1 MIVFVLASPGEI
13 LISILF
19 ENVNVLTC
27 TGEPAFSG
35 EVLIEDNRIVA
46 IARHPEHISLPAAQR
61 IDCAGATLMP
71 GLIEPHAHLSFTNV
85 ANSVHLGEIPPED
98 HALLTAQN
106 ALVMLDHGFTS
117 CVSAAAAKPRL
128 DVVVRNFINS
138 GAIPGPRLLA
148 ASPELTVTGGLGDA
162 RLAHL
167 YRENFGLICDGPDEF
182 RRTARWMCR
191 EGVDT
196 LKINISGDDAIPG
209 AKARDTVMTDAEVA
223 AVCEVARQLN
233 KRVAAHTRSADSV
246 KMALRHGVDILY
258 HATLVDDDACAQ
270 LEAQRTRIFVAPT
283 LGNLYSALH
292 EAAPWGLTR
301 EIAEARGARIELE
314 RGIENMQALKR
325 RGVRIL
331 PGGDYGF
338 AWCPIGTN
346 ARDIEHFVKLL
357 HFSPME
363 AIESATKLGGE
374 IMMMGHELGQIK
386 IGYLA
391 DLLLVDGDPL
401 ADVTLLQDSDKLR
414 AIVKD
419 GRFHKQA

>member
-1 MIVFVLASPGEI
+1 MRSV
-13 LISILF
+13 LF
-19 ENVNVLTC
+19 ENVNVLSC
-27 TGEPAFSG
+27 DGLPPFLG
-35 EVLIEDNRIVA
+35 EVLVEGDRIVA
-46 IARHPEHISLPAAQR
+46 LARHPERVPSRDAQR
-61 IDCAGATLMP
+61 IDGAGATLMP

-85 ANSVHLGEIPPED
+85 SNSTQLGEIPPED
-98 HALLTAQN
+98 HTLMTAQN
-106 ALVMLDHGFTS
+106 ALVMLDHGFTA
-117 CVSAAAAKPRL
+117 CVSAASAKPRL
-128 DVVVRNFINS
+128 DVAVRNFINI

-167 YRENFGLICDGPDEF
+167 YRENFGLICDGVDDF

-196 LKINISGDDAIPG
+196 LKINISGDDAVPA
-209 AKARDTVMTDAEVA
+209 AKARDTVMTDAEVD
-223 AVCEVARQLN
+223 AVCEVARQRN
-233 KRVAAHTRSADSV
+233 KRIAAHTRSADSV

-270 LEAQRTRIFVAPT
+270 LEAQRARVFVAPT
-283 LGNLYSALH
+283 LGNLYSTLH
-292 EAAPWGLTR
+292 DAAPWGLTR
-301 EIAEARGARIELE
+301 EIAEARGARAELD
-314 RGIENMQALKR
+314 RGIENMQILKR

-338 AWCPIGTN
+338 AWCPTGAN

-357 HFSPME
+357 GFSPMD

-386 IGYLA
+386 VGYLA

-401 ADVTLLQDSDKLR
+401 ADVALLQNKEKLL
-414 AIVKD
+414 AIMKN
-419 GRFHKQA
+419 GRFHKAPHRRISSD

>member
-1 MIVFVLASPGEI
+1 MS
-13 LISILF
+13 SILF

-27 TGEPAFSG
+27 SGELPFSG
-35 EVLIEDNRIVA
+35 EVLIENARIVA
-46 IARHPEHISLPAAQR
+46 IAHHPERVARPADR
-61 IDCAGATLMP
+61 HVDGRGATLMP

-85 ANSVHLGEIPPED
+85 SNSIQLGEIPPED
-98 HALLTAQN
+98 HALMTAQN
-106 ALVMLDHGFTS
+106 ALIMLNHGFTS

-128 DVVVRNFINS
+128 DVAVRNFINS
-138 GAIPGPRLLA
+138 GTIPGPRLLA

-162 RLAHL
+162 RLSHL
-167 YRENFGLICDGPDEF
+167 YRENFGLICDGADEF
-182 RRTARWMCR
+182 RRTARQMCR

-209 AKARDTVMTDAEVA
+209 AKARNTVMTDAEVE
-223 AVCEVARQLN
+223 AVCDVARQLN

-258 HATLVDDDACAQ
+258 HATLVDDEACAQ
-270 LEAQRTRIFVAPT
+270 LEAQRDRIFVAPT
-283 LGNLYSALH
+283 LGNLYSGLH

-301 EIAEARGARIELE
+301 EIAEARGAGFELA
-314 RGIENMQALKR
+314 RGIENMKALKR

-346 ARDIEHFVKLL
+346 ARDIEHFVNLL
-357 HFSPME
+357 QFSPMD

-374 IMMMGHELGQIK
+374 IMMMGHELGQINV
-386 IGYLA
+386 GYLA

-401 ADVTLLQDSDKLR
+401 ADVSLLQNEKKLL
-414 AIVKD
+414 AIMKN
-419 GRFHKQA
+419 GEFHKAPAVGNPR

>member
-1 MIVFVLASPGEI
+1 MS
-13 LISILF
+13 SILF

-27 TGEPAFSG
+27 SGELPFSG
-35 EVLIEDNRIVA
+35 EVLIENARIVA
-46 IARHPEHISLPAAQR
+46 IAHHPERVARPANRHI
-61 IDCAGATLMP
+61 DGKGATLMP

-85 ANSVHLGEIPPED
+85 SNSIQLGEIPPED
-98 HALLTAQN
+98 HALMTAQN
-106 ALVMLDHGFTS
+106 ALIMLNHGFTS

-128 DVVVRNFINS
+128 DVVVRNFINA
-138 GAIPGPRLLA
+138 GTIPGPRLLA

-162 RLAHL
+162 RLSHL
-167 YRENFGLICDGPDEF
+167 YRENFGLICDGADEF
-182 RRTARWMCR
+182 RRTARQMCR

-209 AKARDTVMTDAEVA
+209 AKARDTVMIDAEVE
-223 AVCEVARQLN
+223 AVCDVARQLN

-258 HATLVDDDACAQ
+258 HATLVDDEACAQ
-270 LEAQRTRIFVAPT
+270 LEAQRDRIFVAPT

-292 EAAPWGLTR
+292 EATPWGLTR
-301 EIAEARGARIELE
+301 EIAEARGAGFELA
-314 RGIENMQALKR
+314 RGIENMKALQR

-346 ARDIEHFVKLL
+346 ARDIEHFVNLL
-357 HFSPME
+357 HFSPMD
-363 AIESATKLGGE
+363 AIQSATKLGGN
-374 IMMMGHELGQIK
+374 IMMIGHELGQINV
-386 IGYLA
+386 GYLA

-401 ADVTLLQDSDKLR
+401 ADVSLLQNEKKLL
-414 AIVKD
+414 AIMKN
-419 GRFHKQA
+419 GEFHKAPAVGNPR

>member
-1 MIVFVLASPGEI
+1 MS
-13 LISILF
+13 SILF

-27 TGEPAFSG
+27 SGEAPFLG

-46 IARHPEHISLPAAQR
+46 VERHSERISRPAEQR
-61 IDCAGATLMP
+61 IDGAGLTLMP

-85 ANSVHLGEIPPED
+85 SNSVHLGEIPPED
-98 HALLTAQN
+98 HAFLTAQN
-106 ALVMLDHGFTS
+106 ARVMLDHGFTS
-117 CVSAAAAKPRL
+117 CVSAASAKPRL

-167 YRENFGLICDGPDEF
+167 YRENFGLICDGADEF

-209 AKARDTVMTDAEVA
+209 AKALDTVMTDAEVE
-223 AVCEVARQLN
+223 AVCDVARQLN

-258 HATLVDDDACAQ
+258 HATLVDDEACAQ
-270 LEAQRTRIFVAPT
+270 LEAQRARIFVAPT
-283 LGNLYSALH
+283 LGNLYSALN
-292 EAAPWGLTR
+292 EASPWGLTR
-301 EIAEARGARIELE
+301 EIAEARGARFELE
-314 RGIENMQALKR
+314 RGIENMQALQR

-338 AWCPIGTN
+338 AWCPIGSN
-346 ARDIEHFVKLL
+346 ARDIEHFVVLL
-357 HFSPME
+357 QFSPLQ
-363 AIESATKLGGE
+363 AIEAATRLGGE
-374 IMMMGHELGQIK
+374 IMLMGHELGQIRV
-386 IGYLA
+386 GYLA

-401 ADVTLLQDSDKLR
+401 ADVKLLQDTEKLL
-414 AIVKD
+414 AIMKN
-419 GRFHKQA
+419 GQFHKAPIARRKTA

>member
-1 MIVFVLASPGEI
+1 MN
-13 LISILF
+13 SILF
-19 ENVNVLTC
+19 ENINVLTC
-27 TGEPAFSG
+27 NGEPTFSG
-35 EVLIEDNRIVA
+35 EVLISGDRITEL
-46 IARHPEHISLPAAQR
+46 ARYPERVSEAAAQR
-61 IDCAGATLMP
+61 IDGAGATLMP

-85 ANSVHLGEIPPED
+85 SNSVQLGEIPPED
-98 HALLTAQN
+98 HALLTAHN
-106 ALVMLDHGFTS
+106 AHVMLDHGFTS

-128 DVVVRNFINS
+128 DIAVRNSINS
-138 GAIPGPRLLA
+138 GTIPGPRLLA

-167 YRENFGLICDGPDEF
+167 YRENFGLICDGADEF

-196 LKINISGDDAIPG
+196 LKINISGDDGIPG
-209 AKARDTVMTDAEVA
+209 AKARDTVMTDAEVE

-246 KMALRHGVDILY
+246 KIALKHGVDILY
-258 HATLVDDDACAQ
+258 HATLVDDEACAQ
-270 LEAQRTRIFVAPT
+270 LEAQRAWIFVAPT
-283 LGNLYSALH
+283 LGNLYSSLN

-301 EIAEARGARIELE
+301 EIAEARGAQIELE
-314 RGIENMQALKR
+314 RGIDNMQELKR

-357 HFSPME
+357 NFSPAE
-363 AIESATKLGGE
+363 AIEAATKLGGE

-386 IGYLA
+386 VGYLA

-401 ADVTLLQDSDKLR
+401 ADVALLQDSEKLL
-414 AIVKD
+414 AIMKD
-419 GRFHKQA
+419 GRFHKAPPR